1 MAEQRL
7 LSERK
12 AWRKDHPPDMV
23 AKPSTKSDG
32 STNVFKWDC
41 RIPGKKGT
49 DWEGGENPII
59 LEFSE
64 DYPTKGP
71 KVKFAKPVFHPNVYA
86 DGKICLSI
94 TNEGTW
100 KAAVT
105 IKQILIG
112 VQVGHAGRQ
121 ARRQAD
127 RCSRI
132 EGRVDYRA
140 APPVFYPCFL
150 RLSLLHIPS
159 ILFRH
164 PADTARSSIRQDLL
178 ETPNNG
184 DAAQREA
191 HDVYKR
197 SKSEYSKRI
206 RAQAKQFA
214 PKN

>member
-49 DWEGGENPII
+49 DWEGGEYPII

-112 VQVGHAGRQ
+112 VQVGCAGRQ
-121 ARRQAD
+121 ARRHA
-127 RCSRI
+127 
-132 EGRVDYRA
+132 GRQGRQ
-140 APPVFYPCFL
+140 VFAY
-150 RLSLLHIPS
+150 
-159 ILFRH
+159 
-164 PADTARSSIRQDLL
+164 
-178 ETPNNG
+178 
-184 DAAQREA
+184 
-191 HDVYKR
+191 
-197 SKSEYSKRI
+197 
-206 RAQAKQFA
+206 
-214 PKN
+214 